1 MCDNLLPG
9 EACFAHEAVMILLAW
24 SVTQLSATRLYAFWV
39 WGALAESALA
49 DIGSQQY
56 EDHDFDLTMLV

>member
-1 MCDNLLPG
+1 MPG
-9 EACFAHEAVMILLAW
+9 EAFLAHEAVMILSAW
-24 SVTQLSATRLYAFWV
+24 SVTQLSATRLGAFWA

-56 EDHDFDLTMLV
+56 EDHDFVLTMLV